1 MKFTYILFD
10 MSEGLLTVKLPNV
23 VIYLYLSQKTN
34 TCSKSSLE
42 AVGKNVEY
50 IQI

>member
-34 TCSKSSLE
+34 TCSKSLE